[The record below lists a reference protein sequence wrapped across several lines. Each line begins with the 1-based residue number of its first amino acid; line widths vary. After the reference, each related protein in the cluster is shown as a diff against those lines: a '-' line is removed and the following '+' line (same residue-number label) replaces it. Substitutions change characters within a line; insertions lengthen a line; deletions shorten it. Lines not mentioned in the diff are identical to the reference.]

1 MPKPRRSLK
10 LLLLL
15 LSLVLVGMTP
25 TFAFGQ
31 ARPAVTTPQFK
42 VLAFY
47 SGTFD
52 AAHISFEKEA
62 NAWFPQVAA
71 ANNFSYTSTTNW
83 DMLNT
88 LSASQFQVIMF
99 LDDAP
104 QTAAQRAGFQHYMQN
119 GGAWFGFHVTAF
131 NTDPSTWDWY
141 YNQLLGTGAFVS
153 NTWDP
158 TIATLKVESQHP
170 ATRRLGS
177 TFVSA
182 VSEWYSWTND
192 LRQNPNIQILASV
205 DPSGFPLGTDPNQ
218 SWTSGYFPILWTN
231 KNFKMLYAN
240 FGHNWMNYN
249 TNTPLSTTFG
259 SPAEDAFVIDGLL
272 WLGGGA
278 PSNAPTNPIPP
289 ANWYSLVNTA
299 NGKCVDARGA
309 GTANGTA
316 IQQFTC
322 NGSTAQGF
330 QFAQTT
336 GPYLRINNRNN
347 PNLGFDV
354 TNVSTADNAPIQLW
368 TYNGGL
374 NQQWQAVPE
383 GNGVYHI
390 VNRNGGADTGSK
402 CLTVPNS
409 STADSTQ
416 LVQLACTGVSSQ
428 SFRLVQQP

>member
-1 MPKPRRSLK
+1 MPKSRKLLK

-15 LSLVLVGMTP
+15 LSLALVGTMP
-25 TFAFGQ
+25 AFGA
-31 ARPAVTTPQFK
+31 ARPTATTPQFK
-42 VLAFY
+42 VLALY

-62 NAWFPQVAA
+62 NVWFPQVAA
-71 ANNFSYTSTTNW
+71 ANNFSYTASTNW

-88 LSASQFQVIMF
+88 LTASQFQVVMF

-104 QTAAQRAGFQHYMQN
+104 QTAAQRTGFQHYMQN
-119 GGAWFGFHVTAF
+119 GGAFFGFHVSAF

-153 NTWDP
+153 NTWEP
-158 TIATLKVESQHP
+158 TIATLKVESQTP
-170 ATRRLGS
+170 ATRRLGT

-192 LRQNPNIQILASV
+192 LRQNPNIQVLASV
-205 DPSGFPLGTDPNQ
+205 DPSSFPLGTDPNQ
-218 SWTSGYFPILWTN
+218 SWTGGYRPILWTN

-240 FGHNWMNYN
+240 FGHNWMNYS

-278 PSNAPTNPIPP
+278 PSNAPTNPIPT
-289 ANWYSLVNTA
+289 ANWYSVVNTA

-309 GTANGTA
+309 GKTNGTA

-322 NGSTAQGF
+322 NGSIAQGF
-330 QFAQTT
+330 QFLQTT
-336 GPYLRINNRNN
+336 GPYLRIDNRNN
-347 PNLGFDV
+347 PALGFDV

-368 TYNGGL
+368 TYNGGQ

-390 VNRNGGADTGSK
+390 VNRNGGTAGTGTK

-416 LVQLACTGVSSQ
+416 LVQLSCTGASSQ
-428 SFRLVQQP
+428 SFRLVAQP